1 MLYFVDYLNTK
12 IIAAADRDQ
21 MNIHPIKR
29 LIIRKHWASKSR
41 VLIDTR
47 SIVDSRFELTEL

>member
-29 LIIRKHWASKSR
+29 LIIRKH
-41 VLIDTR
+41 
-47 SIVDSRFELTEL
+47 